1 MTQEEKAKAYDEVRE
16 KIALRFGSNV
26 AEEIF
31 SKFEESEDEKI
42 RKGIIKFLID
52 VNNGA
57 YTKSELEI
65 ASWIA
70 WLEKQGEE
78 KPLQEDEYER
88 MIKALKE
95 GFKYHQLFNPTFG
108 GIPCTEIVN
117 WLEKQG
123 EQEKPQVYKTDDGE
137 VITYS
142 ESEGYK
148 VIEPKFKVGD
158 WILYSGDHYEGVRH
172 ITKINEN
179 GYYIERNGLPHGI
192 IPFNHEI
199 CMRLWTIQNAKDGD
213 VLSDGTTIFKFKD
226 LLSDGSV
233 MSYCDYDTD
242 SGESDAFCP
251 LSVNLMCSKITPTTK
266 EQRDILF
273 QKMKEARYMWDSEKK
288 ELKNIEQNSAWS
300 EEDNKWIESL
310 IQTFEDG
317 YLDWL
322 KSLRERYTWKLSDE
336 QTDELENE
344 YLKSIPKY

>member
-1 MTQEEKAKAYDEVRE
+1 MDYEKKYKETLERAKELLKTSVAYD
-16 KIALRFGSNV
+16 RFTI
-26 AEEIF
+26 ERIF
-31 SKFEESEDEKI
+31 PELKENEDERI
-42 RKGIIKFLID
+42 RKGITSILEHYKENGECVCPYPFISID
-52 VNNGA
+52 EA
-57 YTKSELEI
+57 
-65 ASWIA
+65 IA
-70 WLEKQGEE
+70 WLEKQGEK
-78 KPLQEDEYER
+78 KPIIE
-88 MIKALKE
+88 MITPEESL
-95 GFKYHQLFNPTFG
+95 
-108 GIPCTEIVN
+108 GIDSETYNKIVN
-117 WLEKQG
+117 DCIFG
-123 EQEKPQVYKTDDGE
+123 ENK
-137 VITYS
+137 
-142 ESEGYK
+142 
-148 VIEPKFKVGD
+148 PKFKVGN
-158 WILYSGDHYEGVRH
+158 WVISTLPGIKYPHL
-172 ITKINEN
+172 ITDIRD
-179 GYYIERNGLPHGI
+179 GYYIFGEDDDHAHIASNDDVLK
-192 IPFNHEI
+192 
-199 CMRLWTIQNAKDGD
+199 LWTIQDAENGD
-213 VLSDGTTIFKFKD
+213 VLSDGTTIFIFKD